1 MGGGTYGIEPFVEW
15 KVLPRWKLLGS
26 YSYLQMD
33 IQKNKNSLDPTPDNP
48 DGQSPRHQF
57 FVQSSID
64 LPKHFEQDL
73 SLRYVDKLPSLGIP
87 NYYSLDFHL
96 GWRPGTHWE
105 FSLVGRDLL
114 NSRHLEFIP
123 EFINTTPTEVQ
134 RTVSGRIAFKF

>member
-1 MGGGTYGIEPFVEW
+1 MSGGTYGIEPYVEW
-15 KVLPRWKLLGS
+15 KVRPNWRLLGS

-33 IQKNKNSLDPTPDNP
+33 IGKNKNSQDPTPDNP

-73 SLRYVDKLPSLGIP
+73 SLRYVDRLSSLNIPS
-87 NYYSLDFHL
+87 YYSLDFHL
-96 GWRPGTHWE
+96 GWHPNTHLDL
-105 FSLVGRDLL
+105 SLTGQDLL

-123 EFINTTPTEVQ
+123 EFINTTPTEV
-134 RTVSGRIAFKF
+134 RRSISGRIAWHF